1 MIKKVFDYI
10 QKNHMLQAGDTVVAG
25 ISGGADS
32 VCLLF
37 ILLKMRERMPLRL
50 TAVHVDHGLRK
61 EAAQDAAFT
70 EGLCRRW
77 GCGFRCIPVNV
88 EAYAAENRIS
98 TEEAGRILR
107 YRAFEQVL
115 EEMGAPDGK
124 IAVAH
129 NQNDNAETVL
139 FHLMRGTGLTGLAGI
154 SPVRERIIRP
164 LLCISRRDIEQF
176 LAENHISYCI
186 DRTNNEDTYTR
197 NKIRHHILPY
207 AEAEICGQAVP
218 HIYDTSVMIREADA
232 FLQKSASEAF
242 ARCASE
248 HAREII
254 FTIDAFLREDVFL
267 QKQMLLFA
275 VGRLAGSRKDIAA
288 VHVRLLHGLFVRE
301 GNGRVSLPY
310 GITAY
315 REYKAVRLQ
324 IGGKEEEQPGAVLE
338 EQELLIPGR
347 TEQADGISVI
357 CRLFPYEKSENI
369 PQKTYTKWFDYDKI
383 VKSLVLRTRR
393 QGDYMQVFAG
403 GGRKSLKS
411 YLIDEKVPQAERDR
425 MLLVAD
431 GGHIVWMIGKRIS
444 ERYKI
449 NVQTKTVLEIQVIGG
464 TSDGRESQGAVD
476 GRRSG

>member
-1 MIKKVFDYI
+1 MRKRIEAVITMIKKVFDYI

-37 ILLKMRERMPLRL
+37 ILLKIRERLPLRL
-50 TAVHVDHGLRK
+50 TAVHIDHGLR
-61 EAAQDAAFT
+61 EESAQDAAFT

-77 GCGFRCIPVNV
+77 GCDFRCIPVNV

-107 YRAFEQVL
+107 YRAFERAL
-115 EEMGAPDGK
+115 EEMGAPDGR

-164 LLCISRRDIEQF
+164 LLCMSRRDIEQF
-176 LAENHISYCI
+176 LAEKQIPYCI

-197 NKIRHHILPY
+197 NRIRHHILPY
-207 AEAEICGQAVP
+207 AEAEICGQAVS
-218 HIYDTSVMIREADA
+218 HIYDTSVIIREADA
-232 FLQKSASEAF
+232 FLKKSALEAF
-242 ARCASE
+242 RRCAQE
-248 HAREII
+248 RAQEIS

-267 QKQMLLFA
+267 QKQLLLSA
-275 VGRLAGSRKDIAA
+275 LSRLAGSRKDIAA
-288 VHVRLLHGLFVRE
+288 VHVRLLHELFVRE

-310 GITAY
+310 GVTAY
-315 REYKAVRLQ
+315 REYETVRLR
-324 IGGKEEEQPGAVLE
+324 IEGKEESQPGAVLE
-338 EQELLIPGR
+338 ERALLIPGR
-347 TEQADGISVI
+347 THWADGLSVI
-357 CRLFPYEKSENI
+357 SRLFPYEKSENI
-369 PQKTYTKWFDYDKI
+369 PQKTYTKWIDYDKI

-411 YLIDEKVPQAERDR
+411 YLIDEKIPRAERDR
-425 MLLVAD
+425 MPLLAD
-431 GGHIVWMIGKRIS
+431 GGHIVWAIGGRLS

-449 NVQTKTVLEIQVIGG
+449 NVQTKTVLEIQAIGG
-464 TSDGRESQGAVD
+464 TSDGGES
-476 GRRSG
+476 

>member
-1 MIKKVFDYI
+1 MIKKVFDHI

-50 TAVHVDHGLRK
+50 TAVHVDHGLRE

-77 GCGFRCIPVNV
+77 DCDFRCIPVNV

-115 EEMGAPDGK
+115 EETGAPDGK

-207 AEAEICGQAVP
+207 AETEICGQAVS

-248 HAREII
+248 HAQEII

-267 QKQMLLFA
+267 QKQMLLLA

-288 VHVRLLHGLFVRE
+288 VHVRLLHELFVRE

-315 REYKAVRLQ
+315 REYGRVRLYA
-324 IGGKEEEQPGAVLE
+324 GETEMRYSETDAVLT

-347 TEQADGISVI
+347 TERTDGISVI

-393 QGDYMQVFAG
+393 QGDYIQVFAG

-425 MLLVAD
+425 MPLLAD
-431 GGHIVWMIGKRIS
+431 GGHIVWVIGRRIS

-464 TSDGRESQGAVD
+464 TSDGGES
-476 GRRSG
+476 

>member
-1 MIKKVFDYI
+1 
-10 QKNHMLQAGDTVVAG
+10 MLQAGDTVAAG

-37 ILLKMRERMPLRL
+37 ILLKMREQTPFRL
-50 TAVHVDHGLRK
+50 AAVHVNHGLRE

-70 EGLCRRW
+70 EELCRRW
-77 GCGFRCIPVNV
+77 NCDFYCIETDV
-88 EAYAAENRIS
+88 ERYAAENRVS
-98 TEEAGRILR
+98 TEEAGRTLR
-107 YRAFEQVL
+107 YLAFEQVL

-154 SPVRERIIRP
+154 SPVRDRVIRP
-164 LLCISRRDIEQF
+164 LLSVSRPEIERF
-176 LAENHISYCI
+176 LAEKHISYCI

-207 AEAEICGQAVP
+207 AEAEICGQAVS

-232 FLQKSASEAF
+232 FLRKNAEEAL

-248 HAREII
+248 DGREIV
-254 FTIDAFLREDVFL
+254 FEVDAFLQEDTFL
-267 QKQMLLFA
+267 QKQMLLLA
-275 VGRLAGSRKDIAA
+275 IGRLAGSRKDIKAA
-288 VHVRLLHGLFVRE
+288 HVRILHELFTRE
-301 GNGRVSLPY
+301 GNGRISLPY
-310 GITAY
+310 CITAY
-315 REYKAVRLQ
+315 REYGKVRLHS
-324 IGGKEEEQPGAVLE
+324 GGKEERREAETVLE
-338 EQELLIPGR
+338 ERELTVPGKTR
-347 TEQADGISVI
+347 WTEDISVL

-383 VKSLVLRTRR
+383 VKSLVLRTKR
-393 QGDYMQVFAG
+393 QGDYIQIRPD

-411 YLIDEKVPQAERDR
+411 YLIDEKIPRAERDR
-425 MLLVAD
+425 TLLLAD
-431 GGHIVWMIGKRIS
+431 GGHIVWVVGGRIS

-464 TSDGRESQGAVD
+464 TSDGGES
-476 GRRSG
+476 